1 MEEEIQAL
9 TKLGLTKAQ
18 AKVYHALLTFR
29 KEANAS
35 TLWKASQLARQDIY
49 RILSEL
55 QQMGLI
61 EKILSTPT
69 TYRSAEVETNILN
82 LIERKNLEISAMA
95 QEAQNLIQKFKT
107 IEQTEITEDQWI
119 LIPEGVTIRGRLKRA
134 FKNSRKSIEII
145 SSRKPFFQ
153 AVITNS
159 KEFGEALKHGSKV
172 RWIIEGN
179 AEEGSQPQEVGAL
192 VKDPNFLLRTISNCA
207 QIRSV
212 EIDEKEVFIRTNL
225 NTSFGESPALWSN
238 NPCMIRIVQKCFETI
253 WANARKEKAKSP

>member
-9 TKLGLTKAQ
+9 TKLGLTKSQ
-18 AKVYHALLTFR
+18 AKVYYSLLTLR

-69 TYRSAEVETNILN
+69 TYRPAEMETNILN

-95 QEAQNLIQKFKT
+95 QEAKNLIQKFKT
-107 IEQTEITEDQWI
+107 IEQTEVAEDQWV
-119 LIPEGVTIRGRLKRA
+119 LIPEGLTIRGRLKRA
-134 FKNSRKSIEII
+134 FKNSRKSIDII

-153 AVITNS
+153 AVIVNFE
-159 KEFGEALKHGSKV
+159 EFGKALKQGSKI
-172 RWIIEGN
+172 RWIIEDT
-179 AEEGSQPQEVGAL
+179 EEEDSQPQEVEAL
-192 VKDPNFLLRTISNCA
+192 KKYPNFLLRTISNCS

-212 EIDEKEVFIRTNL
+212 EIDEKEVFVRTNL

-238 NPCMIRIVQKCFETI
+238 NPTMIRIVQKCFETI
-253 WANARKEKAKSP
+253 WSKAHKEKPD